1 MKQASH
7 SQQEPKHSHYLES
20 VSSLYLDKATK
31 QKIQRHLNDIND
43 VITEEDIRNID
54 TSVTL
59 SFRPRSY
66 NH

>member
-1 MKQASH
+1 MKQASL
-7 SQQEPKHSHYLES
+7 SQHEPKHSHYLES

-54 TSVTL
+54 TSITL
-59 SFRPRSY
+59 SFQQKPYQR
-66 NH
+66 